1 MDYLDAI
8 AWNADGLVPAI
19 AQDSVS
25 GEVLMMAWMN
35 RESLALTVKTG
46 EATYWSRS
54 RRGLWRKGET
64 SGHVQRVVEI
74 RTDCDAD
81 AVLLLVEQAGGIAC
95 HTGRRRCFFNR
106 LETDGAAPEW
116 RVTEPVLESPGGF
129 RP

>member
-19 AQDSVS
+19 AQDSAS
-25 GEVLMMAWMN
+25 GEVLMMAWMS
-35 RESLALTVKTG
+35 RESLALTVRTG

-54 RRGLWRKGET
+54 RRALWRKGET

-74 RTDCDAD
+74 RLDCDAD

-95 HTGRRRCFFNR
+95 HTGRRRCFFSR
-106 LETDGAAPEW
+106 LDTDGASPHW
-116 RVTEPVLESPGGF
+116 QVTEPVLETPGGF